1 MLVLKIMWLSVFSL
15 SILFIITKL
24 IGNKQI
30 SQLSVFDYI
39 IGITMGNIA
48 AEMATSVTDSWV
60 EPFVAML
67 VYGFAAFIISIISM
81 KSLGA
86 RKLLWG
92 RPLIIL
98 QNGKL
103 FEKNLFKAKI
113 DITEF
118 QMMCRN
124 NGYHNLADIG
134 TATLEPNGQLSF
146 IPVAARRPVTPEDL
160 NLFPRQEQIVVN
172 IILDGKILETNLNY
186 LSKNKFWL
194 QERLS
199 EQGFAD
205 EKNVSLATCDGSG
218 DVSVYVKMPKS
229 QTKDLFE

>member
-1 MLVLKIMWLSVFSL
+1 MIVLKIIWLSVFSL
-15 SILFIITKL
+15 TALFIITKL

-48 AEMATSVTDSWV
+48 AEMATSITDSWV
-60 EPFVAML
+60 EPLVAMM
-67 VYGFAAFIISIISM
+67 VYGFAAFIISIISI
-81 KSLGA
+81 KSLKA

-92 RPLIIL
+92 RPLIIY
-98 QNGKL
+98 QSGKL
-103 FEKNLFKAKI
+103 YEKNLFKAKL

-160 NLFPRQEQIVVN
+160 NLFPKQEGIVVN
-172 IILDGKILETNLNY
+172 IILDGKILETNLKY
-186 LSKNKFWL
+186 LSKNKIWL
-194 QERLS
+194 QEQLNS
-199 EQGFAD
+199 QGFTD
-205 EKNVSLATCDGSG
+205 EKNVSLATCDSSG

-229 QTKDLFE
+229 ETKDLYE

>member
-1 MLVLKIMWLSVFSL
+1 MWLSVFSL
-15 SILFIITKL
+15 TILFVITKL

-48 AEMATSVTDSWV
+48 AEMATSITDSWV
-60 EPFVAML
+60 EPLVAML
-67 VYGFAAFIISIISM
+67 VYGFAAFMMSIISL
-81 KSLGA
+81 KSLSA

-92 RPLIIL
+92 RPLIL
-98 QNGKL
+98 FQNGKL

-118 QMMCRN
+118 QMMCRS
-124 NGYHNLADIG
+124 NGYHNLADVG

-146 IPVAARRPVTPEDL
+146 IPVAARRPLTPEDM
-160 NLFPRQEQIVVN
+160 NIFPKQEQVVIN

-199 EQGFAD
+199 EQGYVD
-205 EKNVSLATCDGSG
+205 EKNVSLATCDGNG
-218 DVSVYVKMPKS
+218 DVSVYVRMPKS